1 MEGQMDE
8 TTRHGRRPS
17 PSLRGNVL
25 ARQLAAWTLQM
36 THCGGVAGILAGFAD
51 TARVAT
57 GNMA

>member
-1 MEGQMDE
+1 MDE

-25 ARQLAAWTLQM
+25 DRRLAVWPLQM